1 MNLVAIA
8 IADLIGFGLI
18 MAMLYSSRVR
28 RSEPKMEFKIFTV
41 ISLMSAVACLV
52 DFLMFLSD
60 GKDNLLCRIINI
72 FGNTYCFITNPVFT
86 LGWCMYIEFRLY
98 NSFARAKRIYKYVAI
113 PAILMV
119 LVTFINL
126 FIPIIFYIDENNIY
140 HRLPFSYAY
149 YVVEFGYIVYSI
161 VVVRRYEARYG
172 KLRFFPVYVMLGP
185 AFLGCVIQALFY
197 GVSTIWVSLSVG
209 LTAIYMAMQNEFS
222 YTDTLTGL
230 FNRAYLDYLMEIYT
244 KDSDSKLGGIMID
257 VDYFKEINDTFGH
270 HVGDEA
276 LKDVARV
283 IRLAK
288 PDKAQ
293 AIRFAG
299 DEFIILLK
307 KSSEESIHQV
317 IENIREELYVFNENE
332 GRQYELSLSIGY
344 TLYDAEKDNSDSF
357 FKKMDDNMYEE
368 KKLKHAER

>member
-1 MNLVAIA
+1 MNLIAIA

-28 RSEPKMEFKIFTV
+28 RSEPRFEFKIFTA
-41 ISLMSAVACLV
+41 ISMMSAAACIV
-52 DFLMFLSD
+52 DFLTFFSD
-60 GKDNLLCRIINI
+60 GKAGAFFRFVNL
-72 FGNTYCFITNPVFT
+72 FGSTYCFITNPVFT
-86 LGWCMYIEFRLY
+86 LGWCIYIEFRLY
-98 NSFARAKRIYKYVAI
+98 NSMARAKRIYRIVAI
-113 PAILMV
+113 PATTMV
-119 LVTFINL
+119 VITLINL
-126 FIPIIFYIDENNIY
+126 VFPIIFYIDQENVY
-140 HRLPFSYAY
+140 HRLPFSYVF

-161 VVVRRYEARYG
+161 YIVRKYESRYG
-172 KLRFFPVYVMLGP
+172 KLRFFPVYVMIGP
-185 AFLGCVIQALFY
+185 AFTGCVIQAMFY
-197 GVSTIWVSLSVG
+197 GVSTIWVALSVG

-230 FNRAYLDYLMEIYT
+230 FNRAYLDYLMESYT
-244 KDSDSKLGGIMID
+244 KDDDSKLGGIMID

-288 PDKAQ
+288 PDMAN

-307 KSSEESIHQV
+307 KSSEDSIKKV
-317 IENIREELYVFNENE
+317 IQNIRDELALFNENE
-332 GRQYELSLSIGY
+332 GRQYTLSLSIGY
-344 TLYDAEKDNSDSF
+344 TLYDAAKDDSDSF